1 MVKKII
7 KICLLI
13 ILGIII
19 VFVGNIALIVYDTFR
34 THTLEIELDQI
45 SQQEKEKLIELNF
58 LELDE
63 YPSSLE
69 FIKLRHEA
77 EIRESQFYI
86 VFSVNK
92 EDANNSEIENE
103 NNSTNGVSILKIK
116 EKNGKIIYEMQT
128 NFTQHSKAEKW
139 DYLYELIGKYKNK

>member
-13 ILGIII
+13 VLII
-19 VFVGNIALIVYDTFR
+19 VIVFIGSITWIIYDTFR
-34 THTLEIELDQI
+34 THILEIELAQI

-58 LELDE
+58 LELEE

-86 VFSVNK
+86 EFSANK
-92 EDANNSEIENE
+92 EEANNYKIEKANNSSKSEIDL
-103 NNSTNGVSILKIK
+103 I
-116 EKNGKIIYEMQT
+116 
-128 NFTQHSKAEKW
+128 SKSE
-139 DYLYELIGKYKNK
+139 INV

>member
-13 ILGIII
+13 ILVIII
-19 VFVGNIALIVYDTFR
+19 VFVGNIAWIVYDTFR
-34 THTLEIELDQI
+34 THTIEIELDQI
-45 SQQEKEKLIELNF
+45 SELEKEKLIELNF

-77 EIRESQFYI
+77 EIREAQFYI
-86 VFSVNK
+86 EFSVNK
-92 EDANNSEIENE
+92 EESNNYKIENANNSP
-103 NNSTNGVSILKIK
+103 NGVSILKIK
-116 EKNGKIIYEMQT
+116 EKNGKIIYEMLT